1 MLSRPVFTSF
11 FGQYLGQYLG
21 QYSGRFFALQ
31 LALLMALGFSP
42 AALAAGSSSYS
53 AAPSKPA
60 GYDVVLKLI
69 RDKKFAEAIPA
80 LHKIEARAK
89 TDADVQNLLGFSYRK
104 TNQLDKAGRH
114 YERALT
120 LEPKHKGALEYQGE
134 LFLMLGD
141 KASAE
146 ANLEKLKR
154 ICKFGCSELDDLKEA
169 LASYQ
174 G

>member
-1 MLSRPVFTSF
+1 MLSRHIFTRF
-11 FGQYLGQYLG
+11 FGQ
-21 QYSGRFFALQ
+21 FFALQ
-31 LALLMALGFSP
+31 FLLLFALGMNS

-53 AAPSKPA
+53 TAPSKPA
-60 GYDVVLKLI
+60 GYDAVLKLI
-69 RDKKFAEAIPA
+69 KSKKFAEAIPA

-114 YERALT
+114 YERALA
-120 LEPKHKGALEYQGE
+120 LDPKHKGALEYQGE
-134 LFLMLGD
+134 LFLMLKD
-141 KASAE
+141 RASAE

-154 ICKFGCSELDDLKEA
+154 ICKFGCKALDDLEEA
-169 LASYQ
+169 LANYK